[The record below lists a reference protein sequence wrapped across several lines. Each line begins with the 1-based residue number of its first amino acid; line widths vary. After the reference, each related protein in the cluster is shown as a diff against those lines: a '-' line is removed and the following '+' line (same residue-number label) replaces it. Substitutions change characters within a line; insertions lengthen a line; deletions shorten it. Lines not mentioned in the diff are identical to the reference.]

1 MSSTQFKIE
10 EKISESGTTSVYRAF
25 DTVLHRRVLLKV
37 LHKHLA
43 NDHHLSERFI
53 REARACAA
61 LRGEHIVQV
70 YDLTD
75 IDEAPAIVMEFVE
88 GKSLKDVIVDQT
100 NRNFD
105 FAKKVAV
112 HVLRGLEM
120 AHDRGIIHRDIKPGN
135 ILVSDS
141 GAVKVTDFGL
151 AYVALSPTVTM
162 EGMVLGTPAYM
173 APEQVRGD
181 EADARTD
188 LFSLGATLVEL
199 LSGERIFEGAT
210 YSECIKKVLAFTPS
224 ELEQYSDRSSPEFV
238 QFLQKLMH
246 PKKEERYSS
255 ATEALTVLDEKKSSG
270 FFPPVPAS
278 SLKKRV
284 AIPLGAGIIVLSL
297 FIVFD
302 WMKLAN
308 QPQVRG
314 VVPDSVRIIVPLN
327 ESSLRPDTHTIEAA
341 EDSNVRTVQPS
352 NLQTFKSVTENK
364 ESKKKSPAANDSG
377 KVFLTGTPWAK
388 VYVNNQLVGETP
400 IAKPVV
406 LPAGSHAIMFT
417 HPSFDPIVQTVNVE
431 ADREIT
437 VAGNFIQQAGYLM
450 CIVIPWAEV
459 FVDEQYKDTTPLS
472 KPIMLSA
479 GKHTVRFKN
488 PAFADVV
495 KDVTISRQDTTALT
509 ITFAK

>member
-1 MSSTQFKIE
+1 MNDTQFTIE
-10 EKISESGTTSVYRAF
+10 QKLSESGTTSVYRAF

-61 LRGEHIVQV
+61 LRSEHIVPV

-75 IDEAPAIVMEFVE
+75 IDGAPAIVMEFVE

-199 LSGERIFEGAT
+199 LTGERIFEGTT

-270 FFPPVPAS
+270 FFPPAS

-284 AIPLGAGIIVLSL
+284 TIPLGAGIIILSL

-314 VVPDSVRIIVPLN
+314 VIPDSIRIIVP
-327 ESSLRPDTHTIEAA
+327 PDTHTIEAA
-341 EDSNVRTVQPS
+341 EDSDVRTVQPS
-352 NLQTFKSVTENK
+352 NLQTFKSVRENK
-364 ESKKKSPAANDSG
+364 EEIKQSPAANDSG

-406 LPAGSHAIMFT
+406 LPAGSHTIMFT

-431 ADREIT
+431 ANREIT

-450 CIVIPWAEV
+450 CSVIPWAEV

-488 PAFADVV
+488 PAFADIV